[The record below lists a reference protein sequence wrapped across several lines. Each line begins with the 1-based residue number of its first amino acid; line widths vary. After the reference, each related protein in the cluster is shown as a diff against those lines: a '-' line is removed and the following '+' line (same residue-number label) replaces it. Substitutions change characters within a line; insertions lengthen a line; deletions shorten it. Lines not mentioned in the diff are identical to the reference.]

1 LGVLQDPG
9 EKSAV
14 GRRAKGWAA
23 WLLATTVLSG
33 IALSGAARAEDWQ
46 ERLRQLESGAAPR
59 IGLAQAGSSLAQGG
73 AIDFN
78 IPAGPLPTALTIFG
92 DRAGLQILYPADLAR
107 GLASPGVTG
116 SLTPEEA
123 LRRLLAGTPLT
134 YRFANATTVTLERL
148 PPEADGLP
156 GVTQLAPVTVEDRKF
171 RETASGPVNGYVA
184 TRSATGT
191 KTDTPLI
198 ETPQSISVIPRERFE
213 AQGATS
219 VSEALAYTAGV
230 NPSVY
235 GPDSRYDWIS
245 IRGFDANSPG
255 FFQDGLHARN
265 NNTYAIWRLEPYG
278 VERIEVL
285 RGPGSVLFGGVN
297 PGGLVNV
304 VSKRPTA
311 TPQYEVQVQTGS
323 FDRRQLA
330 ADLSGPLSDK
340 VLYRVIGL
348 GRESGTQTDK
358 VDDDRLFFAPSLTWM
373 PTTDTTLTLL
383 SHFQRENSGT
393 MLGFLP
399 ASGTLLPNPNGQ
411 IPRDRFVGEPDF
423 DKFEKT
429 QFAVGYLFEHHVSD
443 AWSVRQNLR
452 YGRMDLDYKE
462 VGASGIDVGD
472 PTQQTVA
479 RFSFTSR
486 EKVSSLAIDNQVESR
501 FDTGPMR
508 HTVLAGVD
516 YQKHTFDQR
525 TGQGTAPSL
534 NAYNPVYGQAVDD
547 PPLYIDSDF
556 DLEQTGLYL
565 QEQMKLFEKFVL
577 VLGGRY
583 DFATIKTDDRLAAT
597 QSEQSDGQFSGRV
610 GVVYLSEIGLAPYAS
625 YAESFFPTVG
635 MDPSTGQAFKPET
648 GQQVEIGVK
657 YQPPN
662 HKSFVTLAA
671 FDLHRQNYLTYDLLG
686 NARQTGE
693 IRSRGI
699 EVEGVANLF
708 AGFNV
713 TAAYTWLPQFET
725 TKTSNPDDLG
735 KRLPNTAKH
744 MASLWADYRITQG
757 LAEGLGFGAG
767 VRYIGETFGD
777 FANTNE
783 MKVPDYVLFD
793 AAARYEK
800 EGWRFALNM
809 RNLTD
814 EDYVATCSY
823 GICYYGAGRSAVFTV
838 SRRW

>member
-1 LGVLQDPG
+1 MNGFV
-9 EKSAV
+9 
-14 GRRAKGWAA
+14 AK
-23 WLLATTVLSG
+23 
-33 IALSGAARAEDWQ
+33 
-46 ERLRQLESGAAPR
+46 
-59 IGLAQAGSSLAQGG
+59 
-73 AIDFN
+73 
-78 IPAGPLPTALTIFG
+78 
-92 DRAGLQILYPADLAR
+92 
-107 GLASPGVTG
+107 
-116 SLTPEEA
+116 
-123 LRRLLAGTPLT
+123 
-134 YRFANATTVTLERL
+134 
-148 PPEADGLP
+148 
-156 GVTQLAPVTVEDRKF
+156 
-171 RETASGPVNGYVA
+171 
-184 TRSATGT
+184 RSATGT

-198 ETPQSISVIPRERFE
+198 ETPQSISVVTRDRIE
-213 AQGATS
+213 AQGATC
-219 VSEALAYTAGV
+219 VSEALAYTAA
-230 NPSVY
+230 SVATCS
-235 GPDSRYDWIS
+235 GPNSLRLDQHSRV
-245 IRGFDANSPG
+245 RRHSPG

-373 PTTDTTLTLL
+373 PTTETTLTLL

-411 IPRDRFVGEPDF
+411 IPRDRFMGEPDF

-429 QFAVGYLFEHHVSD
+429 QFAVGYLFEHHLSE
-443 AWSVRQNLR
+443 AWSLRQNLR
-452 YGRMDLDYKE
+452 YGQMDLDYKE
-462 VGASGIDVGD
+462 VGANGLDATD

-486 EKVSSLAIDNQVESR
+486 EKVTSFAIDNQVEIR
-501 FDTGPMR
+501 FDTGPAR
-508 HTVLAGVD
+508 HTVCHIITRNTHSISARV
-516 YQKHTFDQR
+516 R
-525 TGQGTAPSL
+525 ARRRL
-534 NAYNPVYGQAVDD
+534 NAYNPVYGAPVDD
-547 PPLYIDSDF
+547 PPFYIDADF
-556 DLEQTGLYL
+556 HLEQTGLYL

-583 DFATIKTDDRLAAT
+583 DFATIKTDNRLAAT

-635 MDPSTGQAFKPET
+635 TDPATGQAFDPET
-648 GQQVEIGVK
+648 GEQVEIGVK

-699 EVEGVANLF
+699 EAEGVANLF
-708 AGFNV
+708 TGFNV

-783 MKVPDYVLFD
+783 MKVPDFVLFD
-793 AAARYEK
+793 AAASFER
-800 EGWRFALNM
+800 EGWQLALNV

-823 GICYYGAGRSAVFTV
+823 GICYYGAGRTALLTL